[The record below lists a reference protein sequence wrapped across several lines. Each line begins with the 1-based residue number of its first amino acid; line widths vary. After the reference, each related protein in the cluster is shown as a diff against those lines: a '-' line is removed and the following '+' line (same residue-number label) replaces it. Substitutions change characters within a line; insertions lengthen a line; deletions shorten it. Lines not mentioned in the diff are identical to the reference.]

1 MGQTGEAT
9 PNLQTHQV
17 RWTPTLDFHISS
29 FHSGKILFY
38 YSCPVTTVFFYHAL
52 LRTCSTTEHCFMAP
66 KCALHLNLVAG
77 ICTVCGVG
85 LLLLGNAQ
93 VPQLV
98 PVIQFT
104 L

>member
-1 MGQTGEAT
+1 MLYLG
-9 PNLQTHQV
+9 LM
-17 RWTPTLDFHISS
+17 SS
-29 FHSGKILFY
+29 TI
-38 YSCPVTTVFFYHAL
+38 
-52 LRTCSTTEHCFMAP
+52 EHCFMAP
-66 KCALHLNLVAG
+66 KYVLHPNLVAG

-98 PVIQFT
+98 PVIEFI